1 MLRNKG
7 REGKTLLTLY
17 GTIQYQRTFLIP
29 KSAESRQILVN
40 MEHRRGI
47 FPLDSFLCVDCLPFK
62 ITVKMMTAI
71 SKEAT
76 RASSYQRAADV
87 INEHYGVCI
96 NKDTVRCVTDFVGE
110 AVFKDD
116 SRRAEEAK
124 ASLEKS
130 FDKRKRHRKPDDV
143 LYIEMDGAML
153 NTRIEKEGSSWM
165 ECKIGLV
172 FHSSDLKSWMTKQGQ
187 IRREIT
193 KKRLVGYIGNCQTF
207 KYHILALAELYDYR
221 CCTKI
226 VVISDGAE
234 WIHRLVKEIFP
245 DATHILDLSHVKERI
260 SAFGKWLKGDC
271 AEALDWIKSISEKV
285 EQGEIDAVLDELE
298 PYKDTKCPENVL
310 NLYTYISNHKS
321 CMNYKDYKDKGY
333 FVGSGAS
340 ESANKYTMQNRMK
353 LQGMRWNVATGQ
365 GMLSLKARLESNCWD
380 EVDPI
385 LRNSL
390 YDNA

>member
-1 MLRNKG
+1 MLGNKG
-7 REGKTLLTLY
+7 REERKLLTLY
-17 GTIQYQRTFLIP
+17 GTVHYQRTLLTP
-29 KSAESRQILVN
+29 KNAEFRKILMN
-40 MEHRRGI
+40 CEHKRAI
-47 FPLDSFLCVDCLPFK
+47 FPLDSYLHVDCLPFK

-71 SKEAT
+71 AKEAT
-76 RASSYQRAADV
+76 RASSYQRAVDV

-96 NKDTVRCVTDFVGE
+96 SKDTVRSVTDFVGA

-116 SRRAEEAK
+116 IRRAEEAK
-124 ASLEKS
+124 ASLANP
-130 FDKRKRHRKPDDV
+130 FDKRKKHRKPDDI

-172 FHSSDLKSWMTKQGQ
+172 FHSGDLKCWVTKQGQ

-193 KKRLVGYIGNCQTF
+193 KKRLVGYIGSCQTF

-221 CCTKI
+221 CCAKI

-260 SAFGKWLKGDC
+260 SAYGKWLKGDC
-271 AEALDWIKSISEKV
+271 EEALNWIKTTSEKV
-285 EQGEIDAVLDELE
+285 EEGEIDSVLTELE
-298 PYKDTKCPENVL
+298 PYKDAKCPENVL

-321 CMNYKDYKDKGY
+321 CMNYKEYKNKGY
-333 FVGSGAS
+333 FIGSGAS

-365 GMLSLKARLESNCWD
+365 GMLSLKARLESNCWN
-380 EVDPI
+380 EVEAI
-385 LRNSL
+385 LRNAL
-390 YDNA
+390 WANT